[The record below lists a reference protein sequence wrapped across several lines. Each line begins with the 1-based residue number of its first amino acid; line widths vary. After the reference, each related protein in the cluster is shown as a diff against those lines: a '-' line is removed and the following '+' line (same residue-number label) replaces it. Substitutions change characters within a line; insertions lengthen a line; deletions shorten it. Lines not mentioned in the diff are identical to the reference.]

1 MQKTFLF
8 LACVMGALAVASGAF
23 GAHALGDLL
32 DPHMRMV
39 YEKGIT
45 YQFYHVFALIAC
57 HLLASQKPSRMI
69 KWAFWM
75 FFSGIIC
82 FSGSLYL
89 ISTATLTG
97 IPVGIIGPITPI
109 GGLLFIT
116 GWILLSVYAMRNF
129 FGHNN
134 LRGI

>member
-1 MQKTFLF
+1 VQKIFLF
-8 LACVMGALAVASGAF
+8 IACVMGALAVAIGAF
-23 GAHALGDLL
+23 GAHGL
-32 DPHMRMV
+32 
-39 YEKGIT
+39 KGLVEPSYVEIFNKGVT
-45 YQFYHVFALIAC
+45 YQFYHVFALVAC

-89 ISTATLTG
+89 LALSPAIDM
-97 IPVGIIGPITPI
+97 PVSILGPITPI

-116 GWILLSVYAMRNF
+116 GWILLSVYALRNF
-129 FGHNN
+129 FGHKN
-134 LRGI
+134 LHGI